1 MHVHGEGRTRE
12 MPDRVPPQNL
22 EAEQSV
28 LGAVLLDRD
37 AAERCV
43 EILHPEDLYRE
54 AHRRIFDAVTTL
66 VGRREAV
73 DVITV
78 AEELGRAGQLEAVG
92 GLTYLSDL
100 TAAVPTTANAAQ
112 YARIVAD
119 KAMLRQLLRAAAEI
133 TDAVFGSDE
142 DPDAVLDEAES
153 RIFGIA
159 ESRRSGRS
167 FQALKDVLMRAFASL
182 EQLYEHKGEVIG
194 TPTGLSELDRIT
206 TGFHPAEL
214 IVLAARPSQGKTA
227 LALNIAVAAAFHG
240 TPVGFFSLEMGAEQ
254 LAMRLLCMVAK
265 VASERVRTGF
275 LGEEDWPKLGQA
287 LGRLA
292 DTQIF
297 IDDTPN
303 MSLMDLRARARRMR
317 AECEVSLVIV
327 DYLQLMHTRGRFE
340 SRQQEIAEI
349 SRSLKALARELEVP
363 VLALSQ
369 LSRAVES
376 RETRRPQLSDLRESG
391 AIEQD
396 ADVVIFIYQDP
407 KLADDPSRRYEM
419 ELIVAKQRNGPTGP
433 VPVVFQRQLGL
444 FTDKPTRAG

>member
-1 MHVHGEGRTRE
+1 
-12 MPDRVPPQNL
+12 MPDRIPPQNL

-28 LGAVLLDRD
+28 LGAVLLDRE

-43 EILHPEDLYRE
+43 EILRPDDFYRE
-54 AHRRIFDAVTTL
+54 AHRRMFEAVVAL
-66 VGRREAV
+66 VSRHEAV

-78 AEELGRAGQLEAVG
+78 AEELGRAGQLEAAG

-100 TAAVPTTANAAQ
+100 TAAVPTTANAPQ

-119 KAMLRQLLRAAAEI
+119 KAMLRELLRAAADI
-133 TDAVFGSDE
+133 TEAVYLGDD
-142 DPDAVLDEAES
+142 DPDGALDQAES
-153 RIFGIA
+153 RIFRIA

-167 FQALKDVLMRAFASL
+167 FQPLKDVLMRAFASL

-194 TPTGLSELDRIT
+194 TPTGLAELDRLT

-227 LALNIAVAAAFHG
+227 LALNIGLTAAMRGA
-240 TPVGFFSLEMGAEQ
+240 PVGFFSLEMAAEQ
-254 LAMRLLCMVAK
+254 LALRLLCMAAG
-265 VASERVRTGF
+265 VASERVRSGF
-275 LGEEDWPKLGQA
+275 LGEEDWPKLGHA

-292 DTQIF
+292 DAPIF

-303 MSLMDLRARARRMR
+303 MSVMDLRARSRRMR
-317 AECEVSLVIV
+317 AECGVSLLIV
-327 DYLQLMHTRGRFE
+327 DYLQLMHTRGRAE

-369 LSRAVES
+369 LSRAVEA
-376 RETRRPQLSDLRESG
+376 RESRRPQLSDLRESG

-407 KLADDPSRRYEM
+407 KLAEDPSRRYEM

-433 VPVVFQRQLGL
+433 VPVIFQRQLGR
-444 FTDKPTRAG
+444 FTDKPARVG